1 MKNPLTDVASDQGA
15 SDEHKARLD
24 HEYTTGATAST
35 YRPKIGEA
43 VKVPGVD
50 GRCHVIDDSDPALLT
65 VQNARGVEFKVG
77 ERSVVNLGVS
87 DGG

>member
-1 MKNPLTDVASDQGA
+1 MED
-15 SDEHKARLD
+15 
-24 HEYTTGATAST
+24 TGAAPNTF
-35 YRPKIGEA
+35 RPKIGEA

-77 ERSVVNLGVS
+77 ERSIVKLGGA
-87 DGG
+87 DGR